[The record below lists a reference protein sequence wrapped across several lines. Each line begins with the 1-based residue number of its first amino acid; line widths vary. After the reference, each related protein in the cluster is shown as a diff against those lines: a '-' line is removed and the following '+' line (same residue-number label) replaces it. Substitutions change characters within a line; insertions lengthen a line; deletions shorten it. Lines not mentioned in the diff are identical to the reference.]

1 MKVLLGDKLVERED
15 VKIDME
21 DRGYQFGDG
30 LYEVI
35 RAYNG
40 TFFTADEHIE
50 RLFRGAEKIELVLP
64 FTKEELKN
72 RLNELLVA
80 NNIKTGN
87 VYFQVTRGIASPR
100 NFTYPDPTKV
110 PAIFT
115 ASVTD
120 VPRDQEQMD
129 KGVTAIILPDYRWL
143 HCDIKSISLLGN
155 VMAKHEAHKKGA
167 DEVVQHRDGVVTE
180 GGSANMWMV
189 KDGTIYTHPDGNL
202 VLPGITKIVLLKV
215 AREAGIPV
223 KEESF
228 TLEQLKEADEVFTSS
243 TTIEAMPVIEIEGV
257 PVGDGK
263 RGPIVKQLQDLYVA
277 DVEKNCGK
285 IR

>member
-1 MKVLLGDKLVERED
+1 MKVLLGDQLMERED

-40 TFFTADEHIE
+40 TFFTADEHID
-50 RLFRGAEKIELVLP
+50 RLFAGAKKIDLVLP
-64 FTKEELKN
+64 FTREKLKSL
-72 RLNELLVA
+72 LNELLVE
-80 NNIKTGN
+80 NEISTGN
-87 VYFQVTRGIASPR
+87 VYFQVSRGIAIPR
-100 NFTYPDPTKV
+100 NHAYPDPEKV
-110 PAIFT
+110 PAVFT
-115 ASVTD
+115 ASVTA
-120 VPRDQEQMD
+120 VPRDQEKMN
-129 KGVTAIILPDYRWL
+129 KGISVITMPDYRWL

-167 DEVVQHRDGVVTE
+167 EEAIQHRDGIVTE
-180 GGSANMWMV
+180 GASTNMWMV

-215 AREAGIPV
+215 AREAGLSV

-228 TLEQLKEADEVFTSS
+228 TLEQLREADEVFSSS
-243 TTIEAMPVIEIEGV
+243 TTIEAMPIIEIDGV

-263 RGPIVKQLQDLYVA
+263 RGPVVKQLQDLYVA
-277 DVEKNCGK
+277 AVEKVCGK
-285 IR
+285 VR